1 MRTETRIA
9 TIIAIAALFAF
20 GCGKKAPTT
29 TPEPVAA
36 PEAASPTEAT
46 AAVTPPKASATDLK
60 TDKGVDVEKKV
71 IKIGAL
77 NDESGPAAA
86 IGKPFAI
93 GKRLVAKVAGEM
105 LPKGWSV
112 ELVERDHGYNPQKSV
127 QAYNE
132 LKDEVLFIATSFG
145 TPNTLPLR
153 PMLAR
158 DKMMAFPASLSS
170 KMAEFRQTPP
180 LGPSYTLEAKRAMDW
195 VIASAGDAKKV
206 KAGIVYQQDD
216 YGKDGLAGWKAA
228 AEKHGVAIV
237 SEQTVSPGQKDMA
250 AVVTAL
256 KDRGRHP
263 HPALRAAQRHRPDPR
278 HCRAAQIHAG
288 LDRQHTS
295 VDRRLLHPEGHPAR
309 GVHELP
315 PDEQPAFLGRGH
327 PGHERLLGDMGEA
340 RQGDGQSRLLRPGE
354 LHPGHDSVGCG

>member
-158 DKMMAFPASLSS
+158 DKMMAFPASLT
-170 KMAEFRQTPP
+170 RWHP
-180 LGPSYTLEAKRAMDW
+180 
-195 VIASAGDAKKV
+195 
-206 KAGIVYQQDD
+206 IVN
-216 YGKDGLAGWKAA
+216 LTRW
-228 AEKHGVAIV
+228 HPIV
-237 SEQTVSPGQKDMA
+237 N
-250 AVVTAL
+250 
-256 KDRGRHP
+256 
-263 HPALRAAQRHRPDPR
+263 
-278 HCRAAQIHAG
+278 
-288 LDRQHTS
+288 
-295 VDRRLLHPEGHPAR
+295 
-309 GVHELP
+309 
-315 PDEQPAFLGRGH
+315 
-327 PGHERLLGDMGEA
+327 
-340 RQGDGQSRLLRPGE
+340 
-354 LHPGHDSVGCG
+354 